1 MGSGIYSAAFCLGR
15 YGKNMLFSSIPFLY
29 YFLPAVMLLHFLV
42 PSRFKNTIIFLF
54 SMFFYFWG
62 EPKYILL
69 MVISILVGYIGGL
82 VIGKFKR
89 ADKQKLA
96 KVALVADLLIL
107 LGFLAVFKYTDFGI
121 STINGMF
128 GTEIPLVRLALPIG
142 ISFYTFQ
149 ILSYVVD
156 VYRGDVD
163 IERNIINFGAY
174 VVMFPQLIA
183 GPIVRFQTV
192 QQEMRKRSIKLEE
205 VASGIGRFV
214 TGLAKKV
221 LIADLLGEFVTAMDS
236 VPATSVFLLWMVAL
250 AYAMQ
255 IYFDFSGYSDMAI
268 GLGLMMGFHFPENFD
283 YPYVSKSI
291 TEFWRRWHMTLGGW
305 FRDYVYIPLGGNRV
319 SLLKWMRNVFVVW
332 FLSGLWHGASWNF
345 VLWGV
350 YFGVILAL
358 EKLFLKKWLEKLP
371 ALLQH
376 LYAVVLVVISF
387 VIFRLESMADIG
399 RFMSGMFGM
408 STMCFAEPVVNA
420 GISVGMYQFQNYAFI
435 IVVAVVVALRIP
447 KLIWEKANEYTWC
460 KSIATIITPIWYIVL
475 TLVVT
480 AFLIQSSVHPFLYF
494 RF

>member
-1 MGSGIYSAAFCLGR
+1 
-15 YGKNMLFSSIPFLY
+15 MLFSSIPFLY
-29 YFLPAVMLLHFLV
+29 YFLPAVMLLHFIV
-42 PSRFKNTIIFLF
+42 PARFKNTILFLF

-69 MVISILVGYIGGL
+69 MVISIITGYIGGL
-82 VIGKFKR
+82 VVGKL
-89 ADKQKLA
+89 KQTGKEKPA
-96 KVALVADLLIL
+96 KVALVLALAVL

-121 STINGMF
+121 STVNGVI
-128 GTEIPLVRLALPIG
+128 GTDIPLVKLALPIG

-156 VYRGDVD
+156 VYRGDVE

-192 QQEMRKRSIKLEE
+192 QQEMRNRSIWLEE

-221 LIADLLGEFVTAMDS
+221 LIADLLGEFVTAMDT
-236 VPATSVFLLWMVAL
+236 VPKTSTFLFWMVAL

-319 SLLKWMRNVFVVW
+319 PLLKWMRNVFVVW

-350 YFGVILAL
+350 YFGVILGL

-371 ALLQH
+371 KVLQH
-376 LYAVVLVVISF
+376 LYAIVLVVISF
-387 VIFRLESMADIG
+387 VIFRLESMAEIG
-399 RFMSGMFGM
+399 AFLSGMFGL
-408 STMCFAEPVVNA
+408 STVCLAEPA
-420 GISVGMYQFQNYAFI
+420 ISTGISVGMYQVQNYAFI
-435 IVVAVVVALRIP
+435 LVLAVVLALRIP
-447 KLIWEKANEYTWC
+447 KLIWEKVKVNPWC
-460 KSIATIITPIWYIVL
+460 ERIVAVVAPVWYLLLI
-475 TLVVT
+475 LVVT

>member
-1 MGSGIYSAAFCLGR
+1 
-15 YGKNMLFSSIPFLY
+15 MLFSGILFLY
-29 YFLPAVMLLHFLV
+29 YFLPIVMLLYFAV
-42 PSRFKNTIIFLF
+42 PKKLKNTILFLA

-62 EPKYILL
+62 EPKYSLL
-69 MVISILVGYIGGL
+69 MVVSILTGYVGGIVVGKMQKLKKGVYAKSAMNVTVAILVGFL
-82 VIGKFKR
+82 VI
-89 ADKQKLA
+89 
-96 KVALVADLLIL
+96 
-107 LGFLAVFKYTDFGI
+107 FKYTDFGI
-121 STINGMF
+121 STLNGLT
-128 GTEIPLVRLALPIG
+128 GSNIPLVKLALPIG

-156 VYRGDVD
+156 VCRKDV
-163 IERNIINFGAY
+163 EVEKNIINFGAY

-183 GPIVRFQTV
+183 GPIVRFSTV
-192 QQEMRKRSIKLEE
+192 QQEMRERTIAMDKIAK
-205 VASGIGRFV
+205 GIGRFV
-214 TGLAKKV
+214 MGLSKKV
-221 LIADLLGEFVTAMDS
+221 LIADLLGEFVAAMDVAPKNS
-236 VPATSVFLLWMVAL
+236 AFLLWMVAL

-268 GLGLMMGFHFPENFD
+268 GMGFMLGFHFPENFD

-358 EKLFLKKWLEKLP
+358 EKLFLKKWLERLP
-371 ALLQH
+371 NILQH
-376 LYAVVLVVISF
+376 FYAIVLVVISF
-387 VIFRLESMADIG
+387 VIFRLESLKAVG
-399 RFMSGMFGM
+399 TFLVGMFGFGLEK
-408 STMCFAEPVVNA
+408 SADTA
-420 GISVGMYQFQNYAFI
+420 GLSLGMYQVRNYAFL
-435 IVVAVVVALRIP
+435 IVAAVVIALGIP
-447 KLIWEKANEYTWC
+447 KWIWGKITEKEWGVTLEKVAAPVVYL
-460 KSIATIITPIWYIVL
+460 VL
-475 TLVVT
+475 VLVVT

>member
-1 MGSGIYSAAFCLGR
+1 
-15 YGKNMLFSSIPFLY
+15 MLFSSIPFLY
-29 YFLPAVMLLHFLV
+29 YFLPVVMLLHFIV
-42 PSRFKNTIIFLF
+42 PVRFKNTILLLL

-69 MVISILVGYIGGL
+69 MVVSILTGYIGGL
-82 VIGKFKR
+82 FVGKAKQLG
-89 ADKQKLA
+89 KQKTA
-96 KVALVADLLIL
+96 KFVLVADLLIL

-121 STINGMF
+121 STVNGVL
-128 GTEIPLVRLALPIG
+128 GTDIPLVRLALPIG

-156 VYRGDVD
+156 VYRGDVE
-163 IERNIINFGAY
+163 IEYNIINFGAY

-192 QQEMRKRSIKLEE
+192 QQEMRKRNIRIEE

-221 LIADLLGEFVTAMDS
+221 LIADLLGEFVAAMDI
-236 VPATSVFLLWMVAL
+236 VPKTSAFLFWMIAL

-319 SLLKWMRNVFVVW
+319 SMLKWMRNVFVVW

-350 YFGVILAL
+350 YFGVILGM
-358 EKLFLKKWLEKLP
+358 EKLFLKKWLQKLP
-371 ALLQH
+371 NVLQH
-376 LYAVVLVVISF
+376 LYAIVLVVISF

-399 RFMSGMFGM
+399 MFLSGMFGV
-408 STMCFAEPVVNA
+408 SAMCLAEPVINT
-420 GISVGMYQFQNYAFI
+420 GISIGMYQVWNYGFI
-435 IVVAVVVALRIP
+435 IIIALILALRIP
-447 KLIWEKANEYTWC
+447 KMIWEKVKENLWC
-460 KSIATIITPIWYIVL
+460 ERIVTVVTPVWYLLL

>member
-1 MGSGIYSAAFCLGR
+1 MVVSIITGYVGGI
-15 YGKNMLFSSIPFLY
+15 I
-29 YFLPAVMLLHFLV
+29 
-42 PSRFKNTIIFLF
+42 
-54 SMFFYFWG
+54 
-62 EPKYILL
+62 
-69 MVISILVGYIGGL
+69 
-82 VIGKFKR
+82 IGKLKQSE
-89 ADKQKLA
+89 KQKLA
-96 KVALVADLLIL
+96 KVALVLDLLVL

-121 STINGMF
+121 STVNGVI
-128 GTEIPLVRLALPIG
+128 GTDIPLVRLALPIG

-156 VYRGDVD
+156 VYRGDVE
-163 IERNIINFGAY
+163 IEYNVINFGAY

-192 QQEMRKRSIKLEE
+192 QQEMRKRSIRIDEM
-205 VASGIGRFV
+205 ASGIGRFV
-214 TGLAKKV
+214 AGLAKKV
-221 LIADLLGEFVTAMDS
+221 LIADLLGEFVAAMDT
-236 VPATSVFLLWMVAL
+236 VPKTSVFLFWIVAL

-319 SLLKWMRNVFVVW
+319 SLMKWMRNVFVVW

-371 ALLQH
+371 TVLQH
-376 LYAVVLVVISF
+376 LYAIVLVVISF

-399 RFMSGMFGM
+399 IFLSGMFGM
-408 STMCFAEPVVNA
+408 CLAEPIVNT
-420 GISVGMYQFQNYAFI
+420 GISIGMYQVGNYMVI
-435 IVVAVVVALRIP
+435 LVTAVILALRIP
-447 KLIWEKANEYTWC
+447 KWIWEKAKVNPWC
-460 KSIATIITPIWYIVL
+460 ERMVTIVTPVWNLVL
-475 TLVVT
+475 LLVVT

>member
-1 MGSGIYSAAFCLGR
+1 
-15 YGKNMLFSSIPFLY
+15 MLFSSIPFLY
-29 YFLPAVMLLHFLV
+29 YFLPGVMLLYFAV
-42 PSRFKNTIIFLF
+42 PKKLKNTILFLS

-62 EPKYILL
+62 EPKYSLL
-69 MVISILVGYIGGL
+69 MIASILTGYVGGIVIKKVQDAGYEKRTRLVTVLVIS
-82 VIGKFKR
+82 
-89 ADKQKLA
+89 
-96 KVALVADLLIL
+96 IL
-107 LGFLAVFKYTDFGI
+107 LGFLAIFKYTDFGI
-121 STINGMF
+121 STINGLA
-128 GTEIPLVRLALPIG
+128 GSDIPLVKLALPIG

-149 ILSYVVD
+149 ILSYVID
-156 VYRGDVD
+156 VYRNDV
-163 IERNIINFGAY
+163 EVEKNIINFGAY

-183 GPIVRFQTV
+183 GPIVRFSTI
-192 QQEMRKRSIKLEE
+192 QQEMRERTIAVDKIAK
-205 VASGIGRFV
+205 GIGRFV
-214 TGLAKKV
+214 MGLSKKV
-221 LIADLLGEFVTAMDS
+221 LIADLLGEFVAVMDA
-236 VPATSVFLLWMVAL
+236 VPKTSAFFLWMVAL

-358 EKLFLKKWLEKLP
+358 EKLFLKKWLERLP
-371 ALLQH
+371 NLLQH
-376 LYAVVLVVISF
+376 LYAIVLVVVSF
-387 VIFRLESMADIG
+387 VIFRLESLSEAG
-399 RFMSGMFGM
+399 AFLAGMFGFGM
-408 STMCFAEPVVNA
+408 ETAVDGM
-420 GISVGMYQFQNYAFI
+420 GISLGMYQVKNYALLIAASVVIALGIPKMLWNKI
-435 IVVAVVVALRIP
+435 IATSWGDRLEKVVA
-447 KLIWEKANEYTWC
+447 
-460 KSIATIITPIWYIVL
+460 PIVYLLLV
-475 TLVVT
+475 LVVT

>member
-1 MGSGIYSAAFCLGR
+1 
-15 YGKNMLFSSIPFLY
+15 MLFSSIPFLY
-29 YFLPAVMLLHFLV
+29 YFLPAVMLLYFAV
-42 PSRFKNTIIFLF
+42 PQRFKNTILFLA
-54 SMFFYFWG
+54 SLFFYFWG
-62 EPKYILL
+62 EPKYSLL
-69 MVISILVGYIGGL
+69 MVVSILAGYLGGIAIWKVQKSGKEKGAKL
-82 VIGKFKR
+82 VTVVTVMILLSF
-89 ADKQKLA
+89 
-96 KVALVADLLIL
+96 LLI
-107 LGFLAVFKYTDFGI
+107 FKYTDFGI
-121 STINGMF
+121 STVNGLF
-128 GTEIPLVRLALPIG
+128 GTELPLIKLALPIG

-156 VYRGDVD
+156 VYRDDV
-163 IERNIINFGAY
+163 EVEKNIINFGAY

-192 QQEMRKRSIKLEE
+192 QKEMRERTISTDKIAK
-205 VASGIGRFV
+205 GIGRFV
-214 TGLAKKV
+214 IGLSKKV
-221 LIADLLGEFVTAMDS
+221 LIADLLGEFVAVMDT
-236 VPATSVFLLWMVAL
+236 VPKTSAFLLWMVAL

-283 YPYVSKSI
+283 YPYISKSI

-358 EKLFLKKWLEKLP
+358 EKLFLKKYLERLP
-371 ALLQH
+371 KVFQH
-376 LYAVVLVVISF
+376 LYAIVLVVISF
-387 VIFRLESMADIG
+387 VIFRLESLHEVL
-399 RFMSGMFGM
+399 RFLAGMFGLRLEE
-408 STMCFAEPVVNA
+408 AVVGT
-420 GISVGMYQFQNYAFI
+420 GISLGMYQVKSYGFLIGLAVI
-435 IVVAVVVALRIP
+435 IALGIP
-447 KLIWEKANEYTWC
+447 KKLWNQIIAKPWGAVLEK
-460 KSIATIITPIWYIVL
+460 ITAPIWYL
-475 TLVVT
+475 TLVLVVT

>member
-1 MGSGIYSAAFCLGR
+1 
-15 YGKNMLFSSIPFLY
+15 MLFSSIPFLY
-29 YFLPAVMLLHFLV
+29 YFLPCVMLLYFAVPKKLKNLVLFLA
-42 PSRFKNTIIFLF
+42 

-62 EPKYILL
+62 EPKYCLL
-69 MVISILVGYIGGL
+69 MVISILTGYIGGI
-82 VIGKFKR
+82 VVGKMR
-89 ADKQKLA
+89 QSQKQQSA
-96 KVALVADLLIL
+96 KVAMIVTVAIL
-107 LGFLAVFKYTDFGI
+107 LGFLAIFKYTDFGI
-121 STINGMF
+121 STVNGLV
-128 GTEIPLVRLALPIG
+128 GSNIPLVKLALPIG

-156 VYRGDVD
+156 VYRQDVE
-163 IERNIINFGAY
+163 IEKNIINFGAY

-183 GPIVRFQTV
+183 GPIVRFSTV
-192 QQEMRKRSIKLEE
+192 QQEMRERTISVDK
-205 VASGIGRFV
+205 VAKGIGRFV
-214 TGLAKKV
+214 MGLSKKV
-221 LIADLLGEFVTAMDS
+221 LIADLLGEFVATMDL
-236 VPATSVFLLWMVAL
+236 VPKTSAFFLWMTAL

-268 GLGLMMGFHFPENFD
+268 GLGHMLGFHFPENFD

-319 SLLKWMRNVFVVW
+319 SLVKWMRNVFVVW

-358 EKLFLKKWLEKLP
+358 EKLFLKKWLERLP
-371 ALLQH
+371 IVLQH
-376 LYAVVLVVISF
+376 FYAIVLVVISF
-387 VIFRLESMADIG
+387 VIFRIESIREAG
-399 RFMSGMFGM
+399 SFLAGMFGFGLESAAGGSGM
-408 STMCFAEPVVNA
+408 SL
-420 GISVGMYQFQNYAFI
+420 GMYQVQNYGFL
-435 IVVAVVVALRIP
+435 IVVSVVIALGIP
-447 KLIWEKANEYTWC
+447 KALWKKVTETAWG
-460 KSIATIITPIWYIVL
+460 ATIEKIVAPIAYLVL

>member
-1 MGSGIYSAAFCLGR
+1 
-15 YGKNMLFSSIPFLY
+15 
-29 YFLPAVMLLHFLV
+29 
-42 PSRFKNTIIFLF
+42 
-54 SMFFYFWG
+54 MFFYFWG

-69 MVISILVGYIGGL
+69 MVVSILTGYVGGL
-82 VIGKFKR
+82 LIGKLKQ
-89 ADKQKLA
+89 AEKQKLA
-96 KVALVADLLIL
+96 KIALILDLFVL

-121 STINGMF
+121 STVNGVF
-128 GTEIPLVRLALPIG
+128 GSNIPLVRLALPIG

-156 VYRGDVD
+156 VYRGDVE
-163 IERNIINFGAY
+163 IEYNIINFGAY

-192 QQEMRKRSIKLEE
+192 QQEMWKRNIQVEE

-221 LIADLLGEFVTAMDS
+221 LIADLLGEFVAAMDM
-236 VPATSVFLLWMVAL
+236 VPKTSAFLFWMVAL

-358 EKLFLKKWLEKLP
+358 EKLFLKKWLERLP
-371 ALLQH
+371 MVLQH
-376 LYAVVLVVISF
+376 LYAIVLVVISF
-387 VIFRLESMADIG
+387 VIFRLESMAEIG
-399 RFMSGMFGM
+399 KFLSGMFGLYL
-408 STMCFAEPVVNA
+408 AEPIEST
-420 GISVGMYQFQNYAFI
+420 GISIGMYQVRNYMVI
-435 IVVAVVVALRIP
+435 LVAAVFLALRIP
-447 KLIWEKANEYTWC
+447 RMIWEKIKVNPWC
-460 KSIATIITPIWYIVL
+460 ECIVAMVTPVWYLLLV
-475 TLVVT
+475 LVVT